1 MKKLRVREVSGDPVF
16 KNSSVLITKLM
27 FKMDPPPSHGNHA
40 KWVLP
45 FKAAVLGSYMLI
57 TDLHHLS
64 FLGKLFKCK
73 FIKDKLDLL
82 LKSHILFLKSSG
94 VSAPTLFTFFKIV
107 LAILGSLHFYMN
119 FSLSI
124 STKIACWDFD
134 LGCTESI
141 DQFGESWQLNNI
153 KSSNP

>member
-27 FKMDPPPSHGNHA
+27 FKMDSPPSPDNHA

-45 FKAAVLGSYMLI
+45 FKAAVLGNYMLI

-64 FLGKLFKCK
+64 FFWKLFKCK

-94 VSAPTLFTFFKIV
+94 VSAPTLFIFFKIV
-107 LAILGSLHFYMN
+107 FAILGL
-119 FSLSI
+119 LSSRI
-124 STKIACWDFD
+124 KIKIN
-134 LGCTESI
+134 L
-141 DQFGESWQLNNI
+141 
-153 KSSNP
+153 

>member
-16 KNSSVLITKLM
+16 KNSSILITKLM
-27 FKMDPPPSHGNHA
+27 FKKDSPPSPGNHA

-64 FLGKLFKCK
+64 FFGKLFKCK

-94 VSAPTLFTFFKIV
+94 VSAPTLSIFFKIV
-107 LAILGSLHFYMN
+107 LAILGL
-119 FSLSI
+119 LSSHI
-124 STKIACWDFD
+124 KIKVN
-134 LGCTESI
+134 L
-141 DQFGESWQLNNI
+141 
-153 KSSNP
+153 